1 MYMRKQN
8 TIIWITSITAFF
20 LSLPL
25 IPSTDAVAAR
35 SDFSKDP
42 NNWFGSLTP
51 FVYGITPWNDATWF
65 YVVSVIQVVL
75 FSFGLSQLLKRRE
88 ASSFGLFPLTFFGA
102 SFASWVIRDSLMFSL
117 LIFSLGLIVQNFEV
131 PGRRRIIFITVGFIT
146 LLISVSIRPYL
157 SICFIFFFLFASKA
171 LRVKIKT
178 TTIFLLVLIPA
189 PFVIDSVFSKGL
201 GQSDV
206 YPLQQVVIFDLAQ
219 MACWSSN
226 TEVRLQ
232 ATEALNPI
240 SRSSAIN
247 DLCQNLKPYNWQF
260 VVSGEN
266 TDRSGPLKRLSRGDS
281 VSFQE
286 LVRDYLRLTIQ
297 RPDEIL
303 KIKLRNMNELLFV
316 NGQFDGL
323 ENSRSFN
330 SGLFKILDKLHLFSW
345 ILVIP
350 VFLVYSLK
358 IKIFGNVSWSKL
370 KNNLAFVVLSL
381 GFLMLP
387 MISIFYVGAIGRYTF
402 IPTFLMALGLTM
414 SKKSKTAI

>member
-1 MYMRKQN
+1 MLMRKQN
-8 TIIWITSITAFF
+8 TKIWITSLTAFF

-51 FVYGITPWNDATWF
+51 FVYGVAPWNDATWF

-75 FSFGLSQLLKRRE
+75 FSLGLSQLFKRRE
-88 ASSFGLFPLTFFGA
+88 APNFGLLPLTFFGA
-102 SFASWVIRDSLMFSL
+102 SFASWVIRDSLLFSL
-117 LIFSLGLIVQNFEV
+117 LVFSLGLIVRNLEAS
-131 PGRRRIIFITVGFIT
+131 RRREILFLTIGFVT
-146 LLISVSIRPYL
+146 LLISLSIRPYL
-157 SICFIFFFLFASKA
+157 SICFLFFFLFASRA
-171 LRVKIKT
+171 LRVKTKT
-178 TTIFLLVLIPA
+178 TAIFLLVLVSA
-189 PFVIDSVFSKGL
+189 PFLIDSALSKGL
-201 GQSDV
+201 DQSDV

-226 TEVRLQ
+226 TELRLQ
-232 ATEALNPI
+232 ATEVLNPI
-240 SRSSAIN
+240 SRSSSVN
-247 DLCQNLKPYNWQF
+247 ELCQNLKPYNWQF
-260 VVSGEN
+260 AVSGED
-266 TDRSGPLKRLSRGDS
+266 TDKSGPLKRLTRDDA
-281 VSFQE
+281 VPFYE
-286 LVRDYLRLTIQ
+286 LVRGYLRLAIQ

-323 ENSRSFN
+323 ENSKSLN

-350 VFLVYSLK
+350 ACIVYSLK
-358 IKIFGNVSWSKL
+358 FKIFGKL
-370 KNNLAFVVLSL
+370 SRLNLKYNFAFVAVGSGL
-381 GFLMLP
+381 LMLP

-402 IPTFLMALGLTM
+402 IPTFLMALGLTI
-414 SKKSKTAI
+414 SEKSKTTI